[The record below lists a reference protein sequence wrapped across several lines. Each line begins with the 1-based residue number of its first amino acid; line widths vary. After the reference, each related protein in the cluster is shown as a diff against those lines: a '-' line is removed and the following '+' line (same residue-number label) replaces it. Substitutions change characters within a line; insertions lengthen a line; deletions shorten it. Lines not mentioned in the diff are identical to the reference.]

1 MLYFKLYD
9 DERLKDLKH
18 SKKIEV
24 VNNAAKIY
32 RKDNPLNVISRLLA
46 VIIWCCIP
54 AIILFFVFV
63 FVFGFSFS
71 VGFFTVSII
80 ILNSKLAND
89 ESVDVEAYLNQV
101 LE

>member
-1 MLYFKLYD
+1 VLYFKLYD

-24 VNNAAKIY
+24 VNSAAKLY

-54 AIILFFVFV
+54 AIILF

>member
-63 FVFGFSFS
+63 FSFS

>member
-1 MLYFKLYD
+1 VLYFKLYD

-54 AIILFFVFV
+54 AIILFFVF
-63 FVFGFSFS
+63 GFSFS

>member
-54 AIILFFVFV
+54 AIILFFVF
-63 FVFGFSFS
+63 GFSFS